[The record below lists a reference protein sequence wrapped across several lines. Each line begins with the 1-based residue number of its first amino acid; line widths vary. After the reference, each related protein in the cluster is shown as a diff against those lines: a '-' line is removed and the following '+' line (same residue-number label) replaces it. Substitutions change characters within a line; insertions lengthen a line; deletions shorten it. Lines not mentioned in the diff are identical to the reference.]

1 MTNTAE
7 NQQFRSWQ
15 RALADGTLTPEQ
27 LAVLKDMV
35 DTGQVESIDTAAKM
49 LDWQDSVIDP
59 PEHMWG
65 F

>member
-1 MTNTAE
+1 
-7 NQQFRSWQ
+7 
-15 RALADGTLTPEQ
+15 LTPEQ

-49 LDWQDSVIDP
+49 LDWQDGVIDP

>member
-1 MTNTAE
+1 MTENTE
-7 NQQFRSWQ
+7 NQPFRSWQ
-15 RALADGTLTPEQ
+15 RGLADGTLTPEQ
-27 LAVLKDMV
+27 LAILKDMV
-35 DTGQVESIDTAAKM
+35 DTGQVESIETAAKF